1 MGKRHTAQ
9 RRSPAAAL
17 GKNASE
23 AIDNLNTRYAGRF
36 VSLGPVAAA
45 AWRPC
50 RREDQLT
57 KEALSICRR
66 DVRKLISVA
75 MEEGAAGDWGTI
87 EDHFVRLVARIPRTP
102 TTAELEPILEEMKM
116 LRDEIVNLL

>member
-1 MGKRHTAQ
+1 
-9 RRSPAAAL
+9 
-17 GKNASE
+17 
-23 AIDNLNTRYAGRF
+23 
-36 VSLGPVAAA
+36 
-45 AWRPC
+45 
-50 RREDQLT
+50 
-57 KEALSICRR
+57 
-66 DVRKLISVA
+66 

>member
-1 MGKRHTAQ
+1 M
-9 RRSPAAAL
+9 
-17 GKNASE
+17 
-23 AIDNLNTRYAGRF
+23 
-36 VSLGPVAAA
+36 AAA